1 MKPWMRW
8 SLWGI
13 LIFGAIFGVLRYW
26 VIDFYTVPDS
36 PNEMIHWAN
45 SPNLEPGDKVLVWRL
60 GKPHI
65 GDVVRCVDPSAPPEA
80 PAMFNGRVIG
90 IAGDKVEIAEG
101 QLKINGFRVT
111 TASCSNPARKVMDES
126 GQMIDLTCSSE
137 ELGGSK
143 HDVQYIAAAP
153 PAPPFELVV
162 KPGTFFILSDNRSP
176 PWTHDSREIGLI
188 PEESCTQR
196 LAVRLISKN
205 GWGDSE
211 RRMGFLF

>member
-13 LIFGAIFGVLRYW
+13 LFFGVLFGVLRYW
-26 VIDFYTVPDS
+26 VIDFYTVPDAPS
-36 PNEMIHWAN
+36 EMINWAN
-45 SPNLEPGDKVLVWRL
+45 SPNLEPGDVVLVWRL

-65 GDVVRCVDPSAPPEA
+65 GDVVRCNDPSAPPEA
-80 PAMFNGRVIG
+80 PKTMNGRVIG
-90 IAGDKVEIAEG
+90 IAGDKIELADG
-101 QLKINGFRVT
+101 QLKINGFRVS

-126 GQMIDLTCSSE
+126 GQMIDLTCFSE

-143 HDVQYIAAAP
+143 HDVQTIPNAP
-153 PAPPFELVV
+153 PAAPVEMVV

-176 PWTHDSREIGLI
+176 PWTHDSREVGLI
-188 PEESCTQR
+188 NEDQCTQR